1 MNQLNVVIRRSMMS
15 QLSQRNKEL
24 LANIEYLRA
33 VYAGKIENVTA
44 EALEEAYYKLKEKL
58 NANLQ

>member
-1 MNQLNVVIRRSMMS
+1 MS

-33 VYAGKIENVTA
+33 VYAGKIETVTA
-44 EALEEAYYKLKEKL
+44 EDLEEAYYKLKEKL
-58 NANLQ
+58 NANL